1 MGLLSA
7 GAKTASS
14 QAAQANEAQ
23 RQEIAK
29 QEAVVARQEAGIA
42 AQQTD
47 LAKRAM
53 AAARARR
60 GGGLRSL
67 LSGERTDAEM
77 GIPQRTTL
85 GSGV

>member
-7 GAKTASS
+7 GAKTASA
-14 QAAQANEAQ
+14 QAAQANEVQ

-67 LSGERTDAEM
+67 LSGERTDAEL
-77 GIPQRTTL
+77 GLPQRTTL

>member
-1 MGLLSA
+1 MGFLPNPGKAASA
-7 GAKTASS
+7 
-14 QAAQANEAQ
+14 QAAQANEVQ
-23 RQEIAK
+23 REQIAK
-29 QEAVVARQEAGIA
+29 QEAVVAKQEAGVA

-67 LSGERTDAEM
+67 LSGERADAEL
-77 GIPQRTTL
+77 GLPQRTTL